1 MAPAR
6 MLIAIF
12 CALAAAREAAAVAP
26 WQLARQAGEPV
37 TIHVDYESAP
47 YNIALR
53 VARSAGR
60 GSALPVQF
68 QHSGRLTKYQR

>member
-12 CALAAAREAAAVAP
+12 CALAAVREAAAVAP
-26 WQLARQAGEPV
+26 WQPARQAGEPV
-37 TIHVDYESAP
+37 TIHVDYDGVP
-47 YNIALR
+47 YYIALR

-60 GSALPVQF
+60 RSALPFQF
-68 QHSGRLTKYQR
+68 QHSGRWMKYQR